1 MHDRHKKKNNLHRK
15 NVLLSFI
22 LLLLYQNADWVVRK
36 NNISSSTIYHI
47 NLDIWHDHFY
57 GSRWKSYV
65 SHVAFKRLYTAIC
78 TGCTET
84 SSNAHWRNE
93 KLKVI
98 TFKYSVCP
106 IGALVLATPPTFLS
120 PLSEVQTNKETKKK
134 LWKHKIQPFVCTILN
149 LWVRYLGS
157 CHVVVWSQTKG

>member
-15 NVLLSFI
+15 NVLLSF

-120 PLSEVQTNKETKKK
+120 PLSKVQTNKETKKQRK
-134 LWKHKIQPFVCTILN
+134 SSENIRFSHLFAPFWISEFGIWGVAML
-149 LWVRYLGS
+149 
-157 CHVVVWSQTKG
+157 

>member
-15 NVLLSFI
+15 NVLLSF

-120 PLSEVQTNKETKKK
+120 PLSEVQTNKETKKQRK
-134 LWKHKIQPFVCTILN
+134 SSENIRFSHLFAPFWISEFGIWGVAML
-149 LWVRYLGS
+149 
-157 CHVVVWSQTKG
+157 

>member
-15 NVLLSFI
+15 NALLSFI

-120 PLSEVQTNKETKKK
+120 PLSKVQTNKETKKQRK
-134 LWKHKIQPFVCTILN
+134 SSENIRFSHLFAPFWISEFGIWGVAML
-149 LWVRYLGS
+149 
-157 CHVVVWSQTKG
+157 

>member
-1 MHDRHKKKNNLHRK
+1 MITFMDPGENP
-15 NVLLSFI
+15 
-22 LLLLYQNADWVVRK
+22 
-36 NNISSSTIYHI
+36 
-47 NLDIWHDHFY
+47 
-57 GSRWKSYV
+57 V

-120 PLSEVQTNKETKKK
+120 PLSKVQTNKETKKK

-149 LWVRYLGS
+149 LWVQYLGS
-157 CHVVVWSQTKG
+157 CHVVVWSQTKGESAKLSAKASRVHSYTIWMHLTDKYLLISTNINNNMPSVVRASGSNWMDG

>member
-15 NVLLSFI
+15 NVLLSF

-120 PLSEVQTNKETKKK
+120 PLSKVQTNRETKKQRK
-134 LWKHKIQPFVCTILN
+134 SSENIRFSHLFAPFWISEFGIWGVAML
-149 LWVRYLGS
+149 
-157 CHVVVWSQTKG
+157 

>member
-65 SHVAFKRLYTAIC
+65 SHVAFKWLYTAIC

-120 PLSEVQTNKETKKK
+120 PLSEVQTNKETKKQRK
-134 LWKHKIQPFVCTILN
+134 SSENIRFSHLFAPFWISEFGIWGVAML
-149 LWVRYLGS
+149 
-157 CHVVVWSQTKG
+157 

>member
-93 KLKVI
+93 KLKAI

-120 PLSEVQTNKETKKK
+120 PLSKVQTNKETKKQRK
-134 LWKHKIQPFVCTILN
+134 SSENIRFSHLFAPFWISEFGIWGVAML
-149 LWVRYLGS
+149 
-157 CHVVVWSQTKG
+157 

>member
-106 IGALVLATPPTFLS
+106 IGALVLAIPPTFLS
-120 PLSEVQTNKETKKK
+120 PLSEVQTNKETKKQRK
-134 LWKHKIQPFVCTILN
+134 SSENIRFSHLFAPFWISEFGIWGVAML
-149 LWVRYLGS
+149 
-157 CHVVVWSQTKG
+157 

>member
-15 NVLLSFI
+15 NALLSFI
-22 LLLLYQNADWVVRK
+22 LLLLYQNADWVVKK

-120 PLSEVQTNKETKKK
+120 PLSKVQTNKETKKQRK
-134 LWKHKIQPFVCTILN
+134 SSENIRFSHLFAPFWISEFGIWGVAML
-149 LWVRYLGS
+149 
-157 CHVVVWSQTKG
+157 